1 MATRSPETRTPAAR
15 AREVDDH
22 LTETRRRH
30 PAGRL
35 RPGRPTGPFVAI
47 VSIVTALTLLGL
59 VMIISASSVTDLK
72 EHGTTWYSF
81 KRQVLW
87 AVVGG
92 FGMMVATRVHYRRW
106 RNWVGPMLIVAIAL
120 LLLVL
125 VPGVGIEVNGA
136 TRWLGVGALRVQ
148 PSEFAKLAVLLFVA
162 KLLADREREGNGRVT
177 ALTLK
182 PALVVLGGVAAL
194 LMLQPNLGTTIVLGA
209 IVLAVLFISGSRLHH
224 LGGVALCGVAA
235 AAALSMSASY
245 RRARFNA
252 FRNPWADPSGTG
264 YQTIQSLVG
273 IASGGLFGVGLGAS
287 RAKYDFL
294 PEANTDFIFAII
306 AEELGLLGATVVI
319 GLFLALAYFGVRV
332 ALETADPFGRFV
344 ATGITAWFAVQ
355 AFINIGAVIAV
366 LPITGVPLP
375 FVSFG
380 GSSLVVTMVAAGILA
395 NIASHADLVGGR
407 DT

>member
-1 MATRSPETRTPAAR
+1 MATITRTPAAR
-15 AREVDDH
+15 HREVDDH

-35 RPGRPTGPFVAI
+35 RRGQANGTFLAI
-47 VSIVTALTLLGL
+47 VGIVAALTLIGL

-72 EHGTTWYSF
+72 EYGTTWYSF
-81 KRQVLW
+81 KRQLLW

-92 FGMMVATRVHYRRW
+92 FGLVMAARVHYRRW
-106 RNWVGPMLIVAIAL
+106 RNWVGPMLIGSIAL
-120 LLLVL
+120 LMLVL
-125 VPGVGIEVNGA
+125 VPGVGTEVNGA
-136 TRWLGVGALRVQ
+136 TRWIGVGAIRVQ

-162 KLLADREREGNGRVT
+162 KLLADRDREGKARV
-177 ALTLK
+177 ARLTLK
-182 PALVVLGGVAAL
+182 PALVVFGGVAAL

-209 IVLAVLFISGSRLHH
+209 IVMAILFISGARLHQ
-224 LGGVALCGVAA
+224 LAGVAILGAGAA
-235 AAALSMSASY
+235 AFLAFGASY
-245 RRARFNA
+245 RRARLTA
-252 FRNPWADPSGTG
+252 YLDPWADPSDTG

-306 AEELGLLGATVVI
+306 AEELGLLGAAVVI
-319 GLFLALAYFGVRV
+319 GLFVALAYFGIRV
-332 ALETADPFGRFV
+332 ALETADPFGRYV
-344 ATGITAWFAVQ
+344 AAGITAWFAVQ
-355 AFINIGAVIAV
+355 AFVNIGAVVAV

-395 NIASHADLVGGR
+395 NIASH
-407 DT
+407 TE